1 MVEESAAD
9 KAGLKAG
16 DVILNFD
23 GHEIIDEGDLA
34 EIIRAQEPEQEVT
47 LSIKRD
53 GKDVEIKAVL
63 GEKTYTTSRRGFG
76 SRSFNIDIDID
87 DEHFRLNNE
96 SIHKL
101 IQKALYDVE
110 LEFSEEDVEEFHEK
124 MMEFKEEMKEFKK
137 EMVKMKEEMKEQLEK
152 NK

>member
-63 GEKTYTTSRRGFG
+63 GK
-76 SRSFNIDIDID
+76 
-87 DEHFRLNNE
+87 
-96 SIHKL
+96 KL
-101 IQKALYDVE
+101 IQLQDAGLGAEALT
-110 LEFSEEDVEEFHEK
+110 ST
-124 MMEFKEEMKEFKK
+124 
-137 EMVKMKEEMKEQLEK
+137 
-152 NK
+152 